1 VSIVI
6 ELIKKIPGLRS
17 RIGRKLMIYILL
29 FSSMITFL
37 GTGLQLYLD
46 FNHDLKSIHNTLQ
59 QIESSNLYSITN
71 SLWVTDEESLQI
83 QLEGILRLPDM
94 KFVEIRKGKNILHS
108 VGIPQVKNTIEK
120 TYPLVFV
127 YNGRNIDLG
136 ELHVVTSLKDV
147 YARIFD
153 RILVILSVQTIKTFL
168 VSLFIFIIFYQ
179 LVGKHIISMATWAKL
194 MRFESMDQPIQ
205 MDRKS
210 DSKNS
215 DELDQ
220 LAKSFNQMKKNL
232 NNSYH
237 TLKKTNLN
245 LKIEINDRIRLEKKL
260 TESEKRFR
268 QLAENISAVFWIIS
282 PDYKEIYYISPAYE
296 KVWGRTCE
304 SLYKN
309 PISWFEA
316 IFPDDRGL
324 VEAYIEQI
332 GQSKSSEEIKFPEY
346 RVIRPD
352 GVICWISAR
361 GFPVRNDSGE
371 IYRIVGIAEN
381 ISDRKQAEDLLNKF
395 FRLSLDLFCIAD
407 LKGCLKH
414 VNPAFEK
421 ILGYTEAEVLGKSY
435 IEFVHP
441 DDRAATSK
449 ISKELVTGV
458 PAISFEN
465 RYLTK
470 NGQYIWLSWTT
481 MPDPPEGLTY
491 AVARDITAEKDAL
504 KEKLKIE
511 AELQHTQKM
520 ETIGTLA
527 GGVAHDFNNILFP
540 IVGHA
545 EMLIEDVPEDSPF
558 RDSLK
563 EIYTSALR
571 AKDLV
576 KQILTFS
583 RQEKSELKL
592 MKMQPIIKEALKL
605 IRSTIPTTIEIKQDI
620 NADCGVIKA
629 DPTQIHQIVMNLST
643 NAYHAM
649 EDNGGELQISLKEIK
664 FEKLD
669 LINTD
674 IEPGIYACLTIADT
688 GVGMNKNLTKKIFDP
703 FFTTKKQGKGT
714 GMGLSVVHG
723 IVMRM
728 NGAIQVYSE
737 PEKGTQFHVYLP
749 LEKGLSEKQVTYS
762 KAKIQGG
769 TEQILLVD
777 DEEAILTMEKR
788 MLERLGYK
796 VTARTSSLEALGS
809 FRDSP
814 DKFDLVITDM
824 AMPNMPGDE
833 LSVELN
839 KIHPDIPVLLCT
851 GFSETLSKEKA
862 ASLGI
867 KGFLLKPIVM
877 KDIAQKIRELLDGP

>member
-17 RIGRKLMIYILL
+17 IIGRKLMIYILL
-29 FSSMITFL
+29 FSSMITFF
-37 GTGLQLYLD
+37 GTGLQLYFD
-46 FNHDLKSIHNTLQ
+46 FKRDLKSIHNTLQ

-71 SLWVTDEESLQI
+71 SLWVTDDELLQI

-94 KFVEIRKGKNILHS
+94 KFVEIRKGKNTLHS
-108 VGIPQVKNTIEK
+108 VGTPQVKNTIER
-120 TYPLVFV
+120 TFPLVFV

-136 ELHVVTSLKDV
+136 VLHVVTSLKDV

-153 RILVILSVQTIKTFL
+153 RFLVILGVQTIKTFL

-179 LVGKHIISMATWAKL
+179 LVGKHIISMASWAKL
-194 MRFESMDQPIQ
+194 LRFESMDQPLQ

-220 LAKSFNQMKKNL
+220 LAKSFNQMQKNL
-232 NNSYH
+232 INSYN
-237 TLKKTNLN
+237 TLKTTNFN
-245 LKIEINDRIRLEKKL
+245 LKKEIN
-260 TESEKRFR
+260 
-268 QLAENISAVFWIIS
+268 
-282 PDYKEIYYISPAYE
+282 
-296 KVWGRTCE
+296 
-304 SLYKN
+304 
-309 PISWFEA
+309 
-316 IFPDDRGL
+316 
-324 VEAYIEQI
+324 
-332 GQSKSSEEIKFPEY
+332 
-346 RVIRPD
+346 
-352 GVICWISAR
+352 
-361 GFPVRNDSGE
+361 
-371 IYRIVGIAEN
+371 
-381 ISDRKQAEDLLNKF
+381 DRKQAEELLNKF

-407 LKGCLKH
+407 LKGCLKQ

-441 DDRAATSK
+441 DDRAATSE
-449 ISKELVTGV
+449 IVKELVTGV
-458 PAISFEN
+458 PVISFEN

-470 NGQYIWLSWTT
+470 SGQYIWLSWTS
-481 MPDPPEGLTY
+481 MPDPAEGLTY

-504 KEKLKIE
+504 KEKLNIE
-511 AELQHTQKM
+511 AELLHTQKM

-545 EMLIEDVPEDSPF
+545 EMLLEDVPKDSPF

-620 NADCGVIKA
+620 NSGCGVIKA

-649 EDNGGELQISLKEIK
+649 EDTGGELQIRLKEIK
-664 FEKLD
+664 SEKFD
-669 LINTD
+669 LINSD

-688 GVGMNKNLTKKIFDP
+688 GVGMNKDLTEKIFDP

-737 PEKGTQFHVYLP
+737 PGKGTQFHVYLP
-749 LEKGLSEKQVTYS
+749 LEKGLSEKQGVNL
-762 KAKIQGG
+762 KIKIQGG
-769 TEQILLVD
+769 TEQILLID

-796 VTARTSSLEALGS
+796 VTSRTNSLEALGS

-833 LSVELN
+833 LSVELT
-839 KIHPDIPVLLCT
+839 KIRPDIPVLLCT
-851 GFSETLSKEKA
+851 GFSETMSKEKA
-862 ASLGI
+862 AFLGI

-877 KDIAQKIRELLDGP
+877 KDIAQKIRELLDGN

>member
-1 VSIVI
+1 MSIVI

-17 RIGRKLMIYILL
+17 IIGRKLMIYILL
-29 FSSMITFL
+29 FSSMITFF
-37 GTGLQLYLD
+37 GTGLQLYFD
-46 FNHDLKSIHNTLQ
+46 FKRDLKSIHNTLQ

-71 SLWVTDEESLQI
+71 SLWVTDDELLQI
-83 QLEGILRLPDM
+83 QLEGILRLPEM

-108 VGIPQVKNTIEK
+108 VGTPQVKNTIER
-120 TYPLVFV
+120 TFPLVFV

-136 ELHVVTSLKDV
+136 VLHVVTSLKDV

-153 RILVILSVQTIKTFL
+153 RFLVILGVQTIKTFL

-179 LVGKHIISMATWAKL
+179 LVGKHIISMASWAKL
-194 MRFESMDQPIQ
+194 LRFESMDQPLQ

-220 LAKSFNQMKKNL
+220 LAKSFNQMQKNL
-232 NNSYH
+232 INSYN
-237 TLKKTNLN
+237 TLKTTNFN
-245 LKIEINDRIRLEKKL
+245 LKKEIN
-260 TESEKRFR
+260 
-268 QLAENISAVFWIIS
+268 
-282 PDYKEIYYISPAYE
+282 
-296 KVWGRTCE
+296 
-304 SLYKN
+304 
-309 PISWFEA
+309 
-316 IFPDDRGL
+316 
-324 VEAYIEQI
+324 
-332 GQSKSSEEIKFPEY
+332 
-346 RVIRPD
+346 
-352 GVICWISAR
+352 
-361 GFPVRNDSGE
+361 
-371 IYRIVGIAEN
+371 
-381 ISDRKQAEDLLNKF
+381 DRKQAEELLNKF

-407 LKGCLKH
+407 LKGCLKQ

-441 DDRAATSK
+441 DDRAATSE
-449 ISKELVTGV
+449 IVKELVTGV
-458 PAISFEN
+458 PVISFEN

-470 NGQYIWLSWTT
+470 SGQYIWLSWTS
-481 MPDPPEGLTY
+481 MPDPAEGLTY

-504 KEKLKIE
+504 KEKLNIE
-511 AELQHTQKM
+511 AELLHTQKM

-545 EMLIEDVPEDSPF
+545 EMLLEDVPKDSPF

-620 NADCGVIKA
+620 NSGCGVIKA

-649 EDNGGELQISLKEIK
+649 EDTGGELQIRLKEIK
-664 FEKLD
+664 SEKFD
-669 LINTD
+669 LINSD

-688 GVGMNKNLTKKIFDP
+688 GVGMNKDLTEKIFDP

-737 PEKGTQFHVYLP
+737 PGKGTQFHVYLP
-749 LEKGLSEKQVTYS
+749 LEKGLSEKQGVNL
-762 KAKIQGG
+762 KIKIQGG
-769 TEQILLVD
+769 TEQILLID

-796 VTARTSSLEALGS
+796 VTSRTNSLEALGS

-833 LSVELN
+833 LSVELT
-839 KIHPDIPVLLCT
+839 KIRPDIPVLLCT
-851 GFSETLSKEKA
+851 GFSETMSKEKA
-862 ASLGI
+862 AFLGI

-877 KDIAQKIRELLDGP
+877 KDIAQKIRELLDGN

>member
-1 VSIVI
+1 MI

-17 RIGRKLMIYILL
+17 IIGRKLMIYILL

-194 MRFESMDQPIQ
+194 MRFESKDQSLQ
-205 MDRKS
+205 MDRKF

-309 PISWFEA
+309 PISWFDA

-324 VEAYIEQI
+324 VEAVIGQI
-332 GQSKSSEEIKFPEY
+332 GQGEFPEEIKFLIS
-346 RVIRPD
+346 IR
-352 GVICWISAR
+352 R
-361 GFPVRNDSGE
+361 
-371 IYRIVGIAEN
+371 
-381 ISDRKQAEDLLNKF
+381 
-395 FRLSLDLFCIAD
+395 
-407 LKGCLKH
+407 
-414 VNPAFEK
+414 
-421 ILGYTEAEVLGKSY
+421 
-435 IEFVHP
+435 
-441 DDRAATSK
+441 
-449 ISKELVTGV
+449 
-458 PAISFEN
+458 
-465 RYLTK
+465 
-470 NGQYIWLSWTT
+470 
-481 MPDPPEGLTY
+481 
-491 AVARDITAEKDAL
+491 
-504 KEKLKIE
+504 
-511 AELQHTQKM
+511 
-520 ETIGTLA
+520 
-527 GGVAHDFNNILFP
+527 
-540 IVGHA
+540 
-545 EMLIEDVPEDSPF
+545 
-558 RDSLK
+558 
-563 EIYTSALR
+563 
-571 AKDLV
+571 
-576 KQILTFS
+576 
-583 RQEKSELKL
+583 
-592 MKMQPIIKEALKL
+592 
-605 IRSTIPTTIEIKQDI
+605 
-620 NADCGVIKA
+620 
-629 DPTQIHQIVMNLST
+629 
-643 NAYHAM
+643 
-649 EDNGGELQISLKEIK
+649 
-664 FEKLD
+664 
-669 LINTD
+669 
-674 IEPGIYACLTIADT
+674 
-688 GVGMNKNLTKKIFDP
+688 
-703 FFTTKKQGKGT
+703 
-714 GMGLSVVHG
+714 
-723 IVMRM
+723 
-728 NGAIQVYSE
+728 
-737 PEKGTQFHVYLP
+737 
-749 LEKGLSEKQVTYS
+749 
-762 KAKIQGG
+762 
-769 TEQILLVD
+769 
-777 DEEAILTMEKR
+777 
-788 MLERLGYK
+788 
-796 VTARTSSLEALGS
+796 
-809 FRDSP
+809 
-814 DKFDLVITDM
+814 
-824 AMPNMPGDE
+824 
-833 LSVELN
+833 
-839 KIHPDIPVLLCT
+839 
-851 GFSETLSKEKA
+851 
-862 ASLGI
+862 
-867 KGFLLKPIVM
+867 
-877 KDIAQKIRELLDGP
+877 